1 MEFNIPTLKTP
12 QDLEQAI
19 QQYRDSDWNPNVL
32 FALWEAI
39 RNAAIDQASPEEPA
53 DRVPGEDSY

>member
-1 MEFNIPTLKTP
+1 METHVPTLKTV

-19 QQYRDSDWNPNVL
+19 QRYRKSDWSSNTV

-39 RNAAIDQASPEEPA
+39 RNAALAQTPVEQGD

>member
-39 RNAAIDQASPEEPA
+39 RSASIAQASPEEQV